1 MRYVT
6 ILKKHTAERVTQMS
20 KLEEYEEV
28 KNAIYTNLG
37 RMEALNEIRASKN
50 LNNLAYNEIT
60 QKMHEAHKQ
69 ALYLQGEL
77 SKMTYAPLTKK
88 GKK

>member
-1 MRYVT
+1 
-6 ILKKHTAERVTQMS
+6 MS
-20 KLEEYEEV
+20 KAEDIN
-28 KNAIYTNLG
+28 NAIYENLG

-60 QKMHEAHKQ
+60 QKMQEAHKQ

-77 SKMTYAPLTKK
+77 SKLTYAPLTKK

>member
-1 MRYVT
+1 
-6 ILKKHTAERVTQMS
+6 MS
-20 KLEEYEEV
+20 KADEIS
-28 KNAIYTNLG
+28 NAIYENLG
-37 RMEALNEIRASKN
+37 RMEALNEIRGSKN

-77 SKMTYAPLTKK
+77 SKMTYAPLKK